1 MQSSPSLK
9 KLSLF
14 AVTNLV
20 VGAIV
25 GADVY
30 IVACLG
36 FQYLGPAS
44 LVAWMSAGLIVHV
57 ASRVMESAKKRRSQ
71 NARDYAD
78 DNGVDEYRD
87 KPNCHAFV
95 RRRGIRRTVAWIT
108 GLWSVWGGVLSGL
121 RRRYGSR
128 TWRTPAPSGAPQLSQ
143 NLAAG
148 DAGFA
153 H

>member
-1 MQSSPSLK
+1 MQPSPSFK

-44 LVAWMSAGLIVHV
+44 LVAWMSAGLIARV
-57 ASRVMESAKKRRSQ
+57 ASRVMESAKNGAVKMLETTPMIMVSRSIAT
-71 NARDYAD
+71 NRIA
-78 DNGVDEYRD
+78 
-87 KPNCHAFV
+87 
-95 RRRGIRRTVAWIT
+95 
-108 GLWSVWGGVLSGL
+108 
-121 RRRYGSR
+121 
-128 TWRTPAPSGAPQLSQ
+128 TPS
-143 NLAAG
+143 
-148 DAGFA
+148 
-153 H
+153 